1 MDDLQRQLD
10 ELSVKFK
17 WQAEHENL
25 TIAERIS
32 ELEKLIEK
40 LSDDEAIP
48 YIHLYESYERFKRW
62 GIDT

>member
-10 ELSVKFK
+10 ELSIKFK

-25 TIAERIS
+25 TLDERMS
-32 ELEKLIEK
+32 ELKKLIEI
-40 LSDDEAIP
+40 LPDDESIP
-48 YIHLYESYERFKRW
+48 YVHLYKSYERFKRL